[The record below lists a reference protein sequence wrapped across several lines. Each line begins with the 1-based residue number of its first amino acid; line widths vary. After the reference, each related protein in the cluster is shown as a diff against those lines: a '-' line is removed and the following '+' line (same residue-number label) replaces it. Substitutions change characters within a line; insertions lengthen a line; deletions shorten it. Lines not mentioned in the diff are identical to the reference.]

1 MDGTIVTDKLKPAQ
15 ARNPLPFLIYIAA
28 FAAIALAIWFAG
40 KLPGMVSGA
49 LGTYLPTLVRYVAVF
64 AAIGLIMVGAYKLQ
78 MWMGAKREAAT
89 GRTLVLPWVIGF
101 IIFQVFTIGASFYL
115 SFTDYNLFRAPE
127 WIGTENYQELFDLQV
142 VPLESREQ
150 RSSDAL
156 PRRYEEVQ
164 RVEIGDGGFIFG
176 ARNEDFWRS
185 MRLTVVYAIIT
196 VPLGLVASLGV
207 ALLLNQNVRGL
218 SLWRVL
224 FYLPAVLPAIAT
236 LLLWRWIFSSTGL
249 LNTALTP
256 LYRLAGIESPSWLT
270 NPGLILPVFII
281 ISLWGVF
288 GAGSVILLAG
298 LKGIPKDLYEAA
310 SIDGAGEW
318 AKFRNV
324 TIPMLSPALFY
335 NLVTGLIGALQVF
348 EAAAFIPIPDSVG
361 TFLNWQIYQE
371 AFNFRNMGMA
381 SAMAWIML
389 LMIVALTALVFR
401 SSAAWVFYQ
410 GAQEED

>member
-1 MDGTIVTDKLKPAQ
+1 MDGTISKDKLKPAQ
-15 ARNPLPFLIYIAA
+15 APNPLPFFIYIGALA
-28 FAAIALAIWFAG
+28 VVIAAIYLAG
-40 KLPGMVSGA
+40 KVPDIVDGA
-49 LGTYLPTLVRYVAVF
+49 LGTYLPTLIRYVAIF
-64 AAIGLIMVGAYKLQ
+64 GAIGLIMVGAFRLQ

-89 GRTLVLPWVIGF
+89 GRTLVLPWVLGF

-115 SFTDYNLFRAPE
+115 SFTEYNLFRAPE
-127 WIGTENYQELFDLQV
+127 WVGTENYQDLFDLQI

-156 PRRYEEVQ
+156 PRGYDEIQ

-176 ARNEDFWRS
+176 AREEDFWRS
-185 MRLTVVYAIIT
+185 MRLTVVYAVIT
-196 VPLGLVASLGV
+196 VPLGLIASLGV

-249 LNTALTP
+249 LNSARTP
-256 LYRLAGIESPSWLT
+256 LYRLAGIDSPNWLT
-270 NPGLILPVFII
+270 DPGLILPVFII

-310 SIDGAGEW
+310 AIDGAGEW

-371 AFNFRNMGMA
+371 AFTLRNMGMA

-389 LMIVALTALVFR
+389 LLILALTAMVFR

-410 GAQEED
+410 GAQEEN

>member
-1 MDGTIVTDKLKPAQ
+1 MDGTIVKDKLKPAQ

-28 FAAIALAIWFAG
+28 FAAIAAAIYFAG
-40 KLPGMVSGA
+40 KVPDIVGGA
-49 LGTYLPTLVRYVAVF
+49 LGTYLPTLIRYICVF
-64 AAIGLIMVGAYKLQ
+64 AAIALIMVGAFRLQ
-78 MWMGAKREAAT
+78 IWLGAKREAAT
-89 GRTLVLPWVIGF
+89 GRTLVLPWVLGF

-115 SFTDYNLFRAPE
+115 SFTEYNLFRAPE
-127 WIGTENYQELFDLQV
+127 WIGTENYQELFDLQI
-142 VPLESREQ
+142 VPLESRDQ

-156 PRRYEEVQ
+156 PRGYDEIQ

-176 ARNEDFWRS
+176 AREEDFWRS
-185 MRLTVVYAIIT
+185 MRLTVVYAVIT
-196 VPLGLVASLGV
+196 VPLGLIASLGV
-207 ALLLNQNVRGL
+207 ALLLNQNVKGL

-249 LNTALTP
+249 LNSALTP
-256 LYRLAGIESPSWLT
+256 LYRLAGIESPNWLT

-361 TFLNWQIYQE
+361 TFLNWQIYLE
-371 AFNFRNMGMA
+371 AFTLRNMGMA

-389 LMIVALTALVFR
+389 LMILALTALVFR

-410 GAQEED
+410 GAQEDN

>member
-1 MDGTIVTDKLKPAQ
+1 MDGTIAKEKLGPARSP
-15 ARNPLPFLIYIAA
+15 APFLIYIAA
-28 FAAIALAIWFAG
+28 FAAIVAMIYFAG
-40 KLPGMVSGA
+40 TMPDVASDA
-49 LGTYLPTLVRYVAVF
+49 LGTYLPTLIRYVAIF
-64 AAIGLIMVGAYKLQ
+64 FAIGLIMVAAFKLQ
-78 MWMGAKREAAT
+78 IWMGAKREAAT
-89 GRTLVLPWVIGF
+89 GRTLVLPWVLGF

-115 SFTDYNLFRAPE
+115 SFTEYNLFRAPE
-127 WIGTENYQELFDLQV
+127 WVGTENYQELFDVQV
-142 VPLESREQ
+142 VPLESRDQ

-156 PRRYEEVQ
+156 PRGYREVQ

-176 ARNEDFWRS
+176 AQEEDFWRS
-185 MRLTVVYAIIT
+185 MRMTVVYAVLT
-196 VPLGLVASLGV
+196 VPLGLIASLGV

-249 LNTALTP
+249 LNSTLTP
-256 LYRLAGIESPSWLT
+256 LYRLAGIESPNWLT
-270 NPGLILPVFII
+270 DPGLILPVFVI

-371 AFNFRNMGMA
+371 AFTLRNMGMA

-389 LMIVALTALVFR
+389 LMILALTAMVFR

-410 GAQEED
+410 GAQEEN